1 MLPSAPR
8 GNLAGGPHAQP
19 PAAGATSEPVSADK
33 QALQTL
39 FGGKG
44 LSRLSLQ
51 EIEKTMIDHCLAEVK
66 GNVSEAARRLGLT
79 RAQLS
84 YRLSRRPADK

>member
-1 MLPSAPR
+1 MQPAEAL
-8 GNLAGGPHAQP
+8 HA
-19 PAAGATSEPVSADK
+19 
-33 QALQTL
+33 L
-39 FGGKG
+39 FGDKD

-51 EIEKTMIDHCLAEVK
+51 EVEDAMIDHCMAEVK

-84 YRLSRRPADK
+84 YRLSRRPASE